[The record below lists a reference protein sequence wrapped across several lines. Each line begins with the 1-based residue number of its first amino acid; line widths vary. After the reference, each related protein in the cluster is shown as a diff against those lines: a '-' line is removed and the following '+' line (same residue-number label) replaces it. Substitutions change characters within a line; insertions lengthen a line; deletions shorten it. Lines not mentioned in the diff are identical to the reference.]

1 MQGPDRR
8 QTVRASFFARIRE
21 NVYDGRT
28 RRDRR
33 NAMTLRTLACAVA
46 VGLFATA
53 ASACELHKQTQS
65 CAPGTVW
72 DSESQSCVK
81 AVNS

>member
-1 MQGPDRR
+1 
-8 QTVRASFFARIRE
+8 
-21 NVYDGRT
+21 
-28 RRDRR
+28 
-33 NAMTLRTLACAVA
+33 MTLRTLACAVA

-81 AVNS
+81 AVIS